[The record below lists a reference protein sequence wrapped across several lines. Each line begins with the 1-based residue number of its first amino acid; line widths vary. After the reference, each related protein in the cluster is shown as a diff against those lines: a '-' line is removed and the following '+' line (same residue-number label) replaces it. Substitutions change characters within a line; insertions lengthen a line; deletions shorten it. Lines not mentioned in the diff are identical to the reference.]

1 MAADAVRPFAAVT
14 RMRGL
19 GMDHRLDQ
27 GELPGRRRLG
37 EVADALRPA
46 WQEFDQRRGRRSRG
60 RGAPEPVT
68 GPQGTI
74 LPHDDAKAR
83 IDDDL
88 PELGGGHEVAV
99 VAIERPRRWP
109 AN

>member
-19 GMDHRLDQ
+19 AMEHRLDQ
-27 GELPGRRRLG
+27 GELSGRRGLG
-37 EVADALRPA
+37 DVADALRPA
-46 WQEFDQRRGRRSRG
+46 RQEFDQRSGRRSRG

-68 GPQGTI
+68 GPNGTI
-74 LPHDDAKAR
+74 LPHGDAKAR
-83 IDDDL
+83 VDDDL
-88 PELGGGHEVAV
+88 PDLRGGHEVAV

-109 AN
+109 